1 MTQFAVYRSILSA
14 ISVSIVVLSLMSFPH
29 VPWYVLTGL
38 QWYNLGV
45 MFVKMTI
52 QLPIF
57 CADGAIRVSK
67 SQLFGE
73 LRVCAPCERT
83 PWTVIFGLVKVV
95 SDQHLKCGVYISS
108 TRSLLWADLWVFAV
122 ILMNMF
128 VARYSGQFNTSS
140 EILDVFAEQDRV
152 AAATGSND
160 SRIFF
165 PRARVPTAERVANA
179 NERIGTAAWSF
190 VTPKFIL
197 QWLVS
202 SVCEV
207 VTGSSRTRRPSC
219 DLYAIRFSFALGCL
233 GMLLF
238 GWRTMT
244 GHGRSFSESISL
256 NSFSGSQVI
265 ILCAFLINIV
275 IDRSLYVWYTQDGFS
290 RDFKGWED
298 RGYESE
304 QEEDNSDSY
313 FG

>member
-67 SQLFGE
+67 SQ
-73 LRVCAPCERT
+73 
-83 PWTVIFGLVKVV
+83 IFGLVKVV

-179 NERIGTAAWSF
+179 NERIGA
-190 VTPKFIL
+190 
-197 QWLVS
+197 
-202 SVCEV
+202 
-207 VTGSSRTRRPSC
+207 
-219 DLYAIRFSFALGCL
+219 
-233 GMLLF
+233 
-238 GWRTMT
+238 
-244 GHGRSFSESISL
+244 
-256 NSFSGSQVI
+256 
-265 ILCAFLINIV
+265 
-275 IDRSLYVWYTQDGFS
+275 
-290 RDFKGWED
+290 
-298 RGYESE
+298 
-304 QEEDNSDSY
+304 
-313 FG
+313 